1 MATPFWYNAALALIK
16 PLYKSKIKKRA
27 ETTEQFQ
34 QECLERFGPFQPV
47 KNRQAIWFHVVSVGE
62 TNAAQPLI
70 EYYLKAGH
78 PVLVTNTTKTGQA
91 RAKSLFL
98 KAPYLDLFQAVYLP
112 ADQKPLVRQFF
123 SLYQPKLLA
132 LVETELWPNLIDQ
145 AQHFQV
151 PCLLINARLSEKS
164 AKGYAKVKG
173 LTRGMLQ
180 NLQQLLAQDLA
191 TQQRFIALGMPSER
205 TRVVGNI
212 KFDIRA
218 PEDFVEQA
226 VQLQQTWQLA
236 HRKII
241 TLASTHAPEEQQLL
255 TALKPYFAEHPELL
269 CIVIPR
275 HPERFDEVAVQVQK
289 LQLNM
294 QRRSL
299 AEVIQLDTQ
308 VYLADSMGEMWLWYA
323 LSQACYVGGSL
334 NEPGGGHNILEPIAL
349 NVPTVLGKNY
359 FNFQTIVD
367 EFVQADA
374 VKVVEDA
381 EPAAAVLMT
390 LLEDTE
396 QANTLNQ
403 AAQNIMQLNTGSL
416 KKHIQVIDA
425 YL

>member
-1 MATPFWYNAALALIK
+1 
-16 PLYKSKIKKRA
+16 
-27 ETTEQFQ
+27 
-34 QECLERFGPFQPV
+34 
-47 KNRQAIWFHVVSVGE
+47 
-62 TNAAQPLI
+62 
-70 EYYLKAGH
+70 
-78 PVLVTNTTKTGQA
+78 
-91 RAKSLFL
+91 
-98 KAPYLDLFQAVYLP
+98 
-112 ADQKPLVRQFF
+112 
-123 SLYQPKLLA
+123 
-132 LVETELWPNLIDQ
+132 
-145 AQHFQV
+145 
-151 PCLLINARLSEKS
+151 
-164 AKGYAKVKG
+164 
-173 LTRGMLQ
+173 
-180 NLQQLLAQDLA
+180 
-191 TQQRFIALGMPSER
+191 
-205 TRVVGNI
+205 
-212 KFDIRA
+212 
-218 PEDFVEQA
+218 

-403 AAQNIMQLNTGSL
+403 AAQKIMRLNTGSL
-416 KKHIQVIDA
+416 AKHIQVIDA